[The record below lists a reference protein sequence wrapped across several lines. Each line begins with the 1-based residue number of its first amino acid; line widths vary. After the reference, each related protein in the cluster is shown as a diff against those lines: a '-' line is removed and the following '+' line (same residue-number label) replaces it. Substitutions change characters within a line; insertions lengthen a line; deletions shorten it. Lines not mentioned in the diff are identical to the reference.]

1 MDKPYSDSQL
11 EDWIYKTTFEFYEI
25 VYQDEWL
32 KQVFSI
38 VDQVFITSQQTDF
51 MLGLLGGPK
60 RFSGRNAKDA
70 HPHLFIN
77 EEMWEHREAL
87 LVQAMDKVGLPDDLR
102 ERWLR
107 IDEAFK
113 RSIVM
118 LDPSECKA
126 RFATD
131 DIIIVPRPGGKRAA

>member
-1 MDKPYSDSQL
+1 MDKNYSDSQL
-11 EDWIYKTTFEFYEI
+11 ENWIYKTTHEFYEL
-25 VYQDEWL
+25 VYRDSWL
-32 KQVFSI
+32 RDVFRV
-38 VDQVFITSQQTDF
+38 VDQAFITSQQTDF

-70 HPHLFIN
+70 HPHIFVD
-77 EEMWEHREAL
+77 EEMWQYREDL
-87 LVQAMDKVGLPDDLR
+87 LLKAMEKTGLPQDLR

-118 LDPSECKA
+118 NDPSECKG

-131 DIIIVPRPGGKRAA
+131 ELIIVPNPNIKKAS